1 MHPARNFV
9 VMLGLA
15 VSVGLIVAGLIALVV
30 YVGLELF
37 DALMM
42 AP

>member
-1 MHPARNFV
+1 MHAARNFV
-9 VMLGLA
+9 IMLGLA
-15 VSVGLIVAGLIALVV
+15 VSVGLIVAGLIALVI
-30 YVGLELF
+30 YVGLELI